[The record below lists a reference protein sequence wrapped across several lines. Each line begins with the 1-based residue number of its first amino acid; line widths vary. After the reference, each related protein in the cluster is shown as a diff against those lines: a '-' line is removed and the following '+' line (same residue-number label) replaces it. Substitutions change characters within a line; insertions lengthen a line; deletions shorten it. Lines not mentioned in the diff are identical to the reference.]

1 MLNKGE
7 WVELNLDIFENLIDK
22 VKENEFIQ
30 NFTKELEKNI
40 ENSMQKSMLEKFVS
54 DNKIISEY
62 KDKMLINRNM
72 ILQELNNNEMYYI
85 YDKKGSDYL
94 ATICEKGKS
103 HEIIRIPERDVKSN
117 VKIDSVL
124 RKTNDKFELDEET
137 TRLIKNK
144 MEEMFKKILEE
155 QNKMM
160 ESRRIDGHIYEYVE
174 GSKNSV
180 WLIDNNL
187 NNGEV
192 FEEIQQ
198 EVFKDAQEGDL
209 FEYING
215 EYKINKWKE
224 YTKNE
229 YTKKPRIYCRYY
241 R

>member
-1 MLNKGE
+1 M
-7 WVELNLDIFENLIDK
+7 NLDIFENLIDK

-30 NFTKELEKNI
+30 NFTKELEKNM

-137 TRLIKNK
+137 TRLVKNK

-160 ESRRIDGHIYEYVE
+160 ENRRIDGHIYEYVE

-215 EYKINKWKE
+215 EYKINK
-224 YTKNE
+224 
-229 YTKKPRIYCRYY
+229 
-241 R
+241 

>member
-1 MLNKGE
+1 M
-7 WVELNLDIFENLIDK
+7 NLDIFENLIDK

-30 NFTKELEKNI
+30 NFTKELEKNM

-137 TRLIKNK
+137 TRLVKNK

-160 ESRRIDGHIYEYVE
+160 ESRRIDVHIYEYVE

-180 WLIDNNL
+180 WLMDNNL

-215 EYKINKWKE
+215 EYKINK
-224 YTKNE
+224 
-229 YTKKPRIYCRYY
+229 
-241 R
+241 

>member
-1 MLNKGE
+1 M
-7 WVELNLDIFENLIDK
+7 NLDIFENLIDK

-30 NFTKELEKNI
+30 NFTKELEKNM

-124 RKTNDKFELDEET
+124 RKINDKFELDEET
-137 TRLIKNK
+137 TRLVKNK

-155 QNKMM
+155 QNEMM

-198 EVFKDAQEGDL
+198 EVFKDAQERDL

-215 EYKINKWKE
+215 EYKINK
-224 YTKNE
+224 
-229 YTKKPRIYCRYY
+229 
-241 R
+241 

>member
-1 MLNKGE
+1 M
-7 WVELNLDIFENLIDK
+7 NLDIFENLIDK

-30 NFTKELEKNI
+30 NFTKELEKNM

-103 HEIIRIPERDVKSN
+103 HDVIRIPEKDVKSN

-124 RKTNDKFELDEET
+124 IKINDKFELDEET
-137 TRLIKNK
+137 TRLVKNK
-144 MEEMFKKILEE
+144 MEEMFNKILEK

-160 ESRRIDGHIYEYVE
+160 ESRRIEGHIYEYVE

-215 EYKINKWKE
+215 EYKINK
-224 YTKNE
+224 
-229 YTKKPRIYCRYY
+229 
-241 R
+241 

>member
-1 MLNKGE
+1 M
-7 WVELNLDIFENLIDK
+7 NLDIFENLIDK

-94 ATICEKGKS
+94 ATICESGKS
-103 HEIIRIPERDVKSN
+103 HDVIRISEKDVKSN
-117 VKIDSVL
+117 AKIDSVL
-124 RKTNDKFELDEET
+124 RKINDKFELDEET
-137 TRLIKNK
+137 TNIVKIKQ
-144 MEEMFKKILEE
+144 EEKFNEILEE
-155 QNKMM
+155 QNKIM
-160 ESRRIDGHIYEYVE
+160 ESRRIEGHIYEYVE
-174 GSKNSV
+174 GSKDSV

-187 NNGEV
+187 NNGDV
-192 FEEIQQ
+192 FEERQQ

-215 EYKINKWKE
+215 EYKINK
-224 YTKNE
+224 
-229 YTKKPRIYCRYY
+229 
-241 R
+241 

>member
-1 MLNKGE
+1 M
-7 WVELNLDIFENLIDK
+7 NLDIFENLIDK

-40 ENSMQKSMLEKFVS
+40 ENRMQKSMLEKFVS

-72 ILQELNNNEMYYI
+72 ILQELNNNE
-85 YDKKGSDYL
+85 
-94 ATICEKGKS
+94 
-103 HEIIRIPERDVKSN
+103 IIRIPERDVKSN

-124 RKTNDKFELDEET
+124 MKTNDKFELDEET
-137 TRLIKNK
+137 TRLVKNK

-215 EYKINKWKE
+215 EYKINK
-224 YTKNE
+224 
-229 YTKKPRIYCRYY
+229 
-241 R
+241 

>member
-1 MLNKGE
+1 M
-7 WVELNLDIFENLIDK
+7 NLDIFENLIDK
-22 VKENEFIQ
+22 VNENEFIQ

-137 TRLIKNK
+137 TRLVKNK

-215 EYKINKWKE
+215 EYKINK
-224 YTKNE
+224 
-229 YTKKPRIYCRYY
+229 
-241 R
+241 

>member
-1 MLNKGE
+1 M
-7 WVELNLDIFENLIDK
+7 NLDIFENLIDK

-94 ATICEKGKS
+94 ATICESGKS
-103 HEIIRIPERDVKSN
+103 HDVIRISEKDVKSN
-117 VKIDSVL
+117 AKIDSVL
-124 RKTNDKFELDEET
+124 RKINDKFELDEET
-137 TRLIKNK
+137 TNIVKIKQ
-144 MEEMFKKILEE
+144 EEKFNEILEE
-155 QNKMM
+155 QNKIM
-160 ESRRIDGHIYEYVE
+160 ESRRIEGHIYEYVE

-187 NNGEV
+187 SNGDV

-209 FEYING
+209 FEYIDG
-215 EYKINKWKE
+215 KYKI
-224 YTKNE
+224 
-229 YTKKPRIYCRYY
+229 KK
-241 R
+241 

>member
-1 MLNKGE
+1 M
-7 WVELNLDIFENLIDK
+7 NLDIFENLIDK

-30 NFTKELEKNI
+30 NFTKELEKNM

-103 HEIIRIPERDVKSN
+103 HDVIRIPEKDVKSN

-124 RKTNDKFELDEET
+124 MKTNDKFELDEET
-137 TRLIKNK
+137 TRLVKNK

-155 QNKMM
+155 RNKMM

-215 EYKINKWKE
+215 EYKINK
-224 YTKNE
+224 
-229 YTKKPRIYCRYY
+229 
-241 R
+241 

>member
-1 MLNKGE
+1 M
-7 WVELNLDIFENLIDK
+7 NLDIFENLIDK

-30 NFTKELEKNI
+30 NFTKELEKNM

-160 ESRRIDGHIYEYVE
+160 ESRRIDEHIYEYVE

-215 EYKINKWKE
+215 EYKINK
-224 YTKNE
+224 
-229 YTKKPRIYCRYY
+229 
-241 R
+241 

>member
-1 MLNKGE
+1 MLTKGE

-144 MEEMFKKILEE
+144 MEEM
-155 QNKMM
+155 
-160 ESRRIDGHIYEYVE
+160 
-174 GSKNSV
+174 
-180 WLIDNNL
+180 
-187 NNGEV
+187 
-192 FEEIQQ
+192 
-198 EVFKDAQEGDL
+198 DASL
-209 FEYING
+209 
-215 EYKINKWKE
+215 
-224 YTKNE
+224 
-229 YTKKPRIYCRYY
+229 
-241 R
+241 

>member
-1 MLNKGE
+1 M
-7 WVELNLDIFENLIDK
+7 NLDIFENLIDK

-30 NFTKELEKNI
+30 NFTKELEKNM

-103 HEIIRIPERDVKSN
+103 HDVIRIPEKDVKSN

-124 RKTNDKFELDEET
+124 IKINDKFELDEET
-137 TRLIKNK
+137 TRLVKNK
-144 MEEMFKKILEE
+144 MEEMFNKILEE

-160 ESRRIDGHIYEYVE
+160 EIRRIEGHIYEYVE

-198 EVFKDAQEGDL
+198 EVFKDAQERDL

-215 EYKINKWKE
+215 EYKINK
-224 YTKNE
+224 
-229 YTKKPRIYCRYY
+229 
-241 R
+241 

>member
-1 MLNKGE
+1 M
-7 WVELNLDIFENLIDK
+7 NLDIFENLIDK

-103 HEIIRIPERDVKSN
+103 HEIIRIPEKDVKSN

-137 TRLIKNK
+137 TRLVKNK

-198 EVFKDAQEGDL
+198 EVFKDAQERDL

>member
-1 MLNKGE
+1 M
-7 WVELNLDIFENLIDK
+7 NLDIFENLIDK

-30 NFTKELEKNI
+30 NFTKELE
-40 ENSMQKSMLEKFVS
+40 
-54 DNKIISEY
+54 IISEY

-137 TRLIKNK
+137 TRLVKNK

-180 WLIDNNL
+180 WLMDNNL

-215 EYKINKWKE
+215 EYKINK
-224 YTKNE
+224 
-229 YTKKPRIYCRYY
+229 
-241 R
+241 